1 MVAAW
6 RAVIRSLFAD
16 AVDGDLLRLVHLTN
30 GFRVLNHAGLRQVPS
45 RAPDMAHRVA
55 VAQPIPPCCS
65 VCVVL
70 HPSQEGDKIAC
81 RARIR
86 AVMPSDTGK
95 RIEVAGRLSV
105 GDQEVMEVTSAF
117 FIRGDFGN
125 DFAAAFQE
133 RDEPSMRVRPARPP
147 RCAGSD
153 PRPQRAAVA
162 DRAPRIGRCCRTSRS
177 GSWC

>member
-30 GFRVLNHAGLRQVPS
+30 GFRVLNHAGLRQVRS
-45 RAPDMAHRVA
+45 RTRDAARRVA
-55 VAQPIPPCCS
+55 AAQPIPCFN
-65 VCVVL
+65 VCIVICTT
-70 HPSQEGDKIAC
+70 QEGDKIAC

-95 RIEVAGRLSV
+95 RIEVAGRLSI

-125 DFAAAFQE
+125 DFAVAFQE
-133 RDEPSMRVRPARPP
+133 RDEPSMRVRSAAR
-147 RCAGSD
+147 R
-153 PRPQRAAVA
+153 RLKTQKRINRA
-162 DRAPRIGRCCRTSRS
+162 
-177 GSWC
+177 